1 MFIKSQ
7 VTPHMSYR
15 ADIDGL
21 RAIAVLS
28 VVIFHAFPSLIPGG
42 FIGVDVFFVIS
53 GFLIS
58 TIIFKGVAAG
68 TFKFSD
74 FYSRRIRRI
83 FPSLIIVSITCYVA
97 GWFLLFPDEM
107 AQLGKH
113 LFGGST
119 FISNFIL
126 LNESGYFDN
135 SAETKPLLHLWSL
148 GIEEQ
153 FYFIWPIL
161 IFFLS
166 TGKNSFLWKAVI
178 GFIISFS
185 LCIYRTKLDPSV
197 AFYLPYTRFWELL
210 SGGALA
216 WFSLYSGNIVSGK
229 LKDKLNPV
237 LSALGV
243 LLLLFSFFKIDS
255 KTTFPGSWAL
265 FPVISS
271 VLIIGAGK
279 YSFINKKILSNKVLV
294 WIGTISFPLYLWHWP
309 ILSFIR
315 IVNGNSSSVL
325 VRFIAITLSIL
336 LAWLTF
342 ELVESKIRFR
352 KGKKTIIS
360 LAFSLALIGFIG
372 GYSYIADG
380 IPSRSSIEDYSANRN
395 QLLREPSIDQA
406 CVKLVGGVKPLF
418 DYCRYNNINSS
429 RNVIVLGD
437 SHAHAAFPGI
447 SEYLKTK
454 GYNAILFA
462 NSNCPPLIGTYTG
475 ETDAQREF
483 CTKRIAQLL
492 NEASKIKNVEKI
504 FFFSRGANYLTGS
517 EFSAEDNV
525 NPSFMIEKKA
535 FREGAQKTINRLKAV
550 SSNIYF
556 VSENPELRIRSAL
569 CLSRPLN
576 QVKVDCNVD
585 RDSVY
590 RRQSDYMQILMSL
603 KGITVIDSRNA
614 FCGTSSCSPFSDKGV
629 LLYADDNHL
638 SKTGSEYQVSSLLN
652 KYLN

>member
-1 MFIKSQ
+1 
-7 VTPHMSYR
+7 MSYR

-42 FIGVDVFFVIS
+42 FIGVDIFFVIS

-58 TIIFKGVAAG
+58 TIIFKEVEAG
-68 TFKFSD
+68 TFTFSD

-83 FPSLIIVSITCYVA
+83 FPSLIVVSIACYVA

-135 SAETKPLLHLWSL
+135 STETKPLLHIWSL

-153 FYFIWPIL
+153 FYFVWPIC
-161 IFFLS
+161 IAFLS
-166 TGKNSFLWKAVI
+166 TGKKSFLWKAVM
-178 GFIISFS
+178 GFIVSFT
-185 LCIYRTKLDPSV
+185 LCIYRTKLDPSI

-210 SGGALA
+210 AGGVLA
-216 WFSLYSGNIVSGK
+216 WFSLYSSNIVSGQ
-229 LKDKLNPV
+229 LKDKLSPL
-237 LSALGV
+237 LSSLGF
-243 LLLLFSFFKIDS
+243 LLLVFAFFKIDS

-265 FPVISS
+265 LPVISS

-279 YSFINKKILSNKVLV
+279 DSLINNKILSNKILV
-294 WIGTISFPLYLWHWP
+294 WVGVISFPLYLWHWP
-309 ILSFIR
+309 ILSFLR
-315 IVNGNSSSVL
+315 IVNGNLPSVL
-325 VRFIAITLSIL
+325 TRIMAIILSFV

-342 ELVESKIRFR
+342 KLVESKVRFR
-352 KGKKTIIS
+352 KDSKTIVS
-360 LAFSLALIGFIG
+360 LFLSLVMIGLIG
-372 GYSYIADG
+372 GYSYITGG
-380 IPSRSSIEDYSANRN
+380 ISSRSSIEDYSSNRN
-395 QLLREPSIDQA
+395 QLLREPSVDQA
-406 CVKLVGGVKPLF
+406 CVNLVGGIKPLF
-418 DYCRYNNINSS
+418 DYCRYSNVNSS
-429 RNVIVLGD
+429 RNIIVLGD

-454 GYNAILFA
+454 GYNTILFA
-462 NSNCPPLIGTYTG
+462 NSNCPPLTGTYTG

-483 CTKRIAQLL
+483 CVNRITQLL
-492 NEASKIKNVEKI
+492 NEVSKVKNVEKI
-504 FFFSRGANYLTGS
+504 FVFTRGAVYITGS
-517 EFSAEDNV
+517 EFSAEGNV
-525 NPSFMIEKKA
+525 NPSFMIEKKS
-535 FREGAQKTINRLKAV
+535 FREGAQDTIKKLKSV
-550 SSNIYF
+550 SSKIYF
-556 VSENPELRIRSAL
+556 VSENPELRFKAVS

-576 QVKVDCNVD
+576 KVAIDCNVD
-585 RDSVY
+585 RNSVY

-603 KGITVIDSRNA
+603 KGVTVIDSRNA
-614 FCGTSSCSPFSDKGV
+614 FCGVSSCSPFSDAGV

-638 SKTGSEYQVSSLLN
+638 SKAGSEYQVSNLLN
-652 KYLN
+652 GYLN

>member
-1 MFIKSQ
+1 MCIKNQ
-7 VTPHMSYR
+7 VAPYMSYR

-58 TIIFKGVAAG
+58 TIIFKGVEAG

-74 FYSRRIRRI
+74 FYSRRISRI
-83 FPSLIIVSITCYVA
+83 FPSLILVSIVCYAV
-97 GWFLLFPDEM
+97 GWFLLFPDEF

-153 FYFIWPIL
+153 FYFIWPI
-161 IFFLS
+161 FLFCMNK
-166 TGKNSFLWKAVI
+166 GKKSFLCKIAI
-178 GFIISFS
+178 GFLASFI
-185 LCIYRTKLDPSV
+185 LCIYRTKVEPSV

-210 SGGALA
+210 AGGALA
-216 WFSLYSGNIVSGK
+216 WFNLYSGNIISEKMKSK
-229 LKDKLNPV
+229 LSPV
-237 LSALGV
+237 LSSLGFF
-243 LLLLFSFFKIDS
+243 LLFLSFFIIDS
-255 KTTFPGSWAL
+255 KTLFPGAWAL
-265 FPVISS
+265 LPVISCI
-271 VLIIGAGK
+271 LIIGDNK
-279 YSFINKKILSNKVLV
+279 DSYINKKILSNKILV
-294 WIGTISFPLYLWHWP
+294 WFGVISFPLYLWHWP

-315 IVNGNSSSVL
+315 IVNGGVPSGL
-325 VRFIAITLSIL
+325 TRFIAVILSIL

-342 ELVESKIRFR
+342 KVVESKIRFR
-352 KGKKTIIS
+352 RDEKTIIS
-360 LAFSLALIGFIG
+360 LGLSLALIGFVG
-372 GYSYIADG
+372 GFSYLAG
-380 IPSRSSIEDYSANRN
+380 GVPSRSSIEEYSYNRN
-395 QLLREPSIDQA
+395 QLLRWPSVDQA
-406 CVKLVGGVKPLF
+406 CINLVGGVKPLF
-418 DYCRYNNINSS
+418 DYCRYSNSNSS
-429 RNVIVLGD
+429 RNVIVMGD

-475 ETDAQREF
+475 ETEAQREF
-483 CTKRIAQLL
+483 CTKRIRQLL
-492 NEASKIKNVEKI
+492 NEASKVKNVEKI
-504 FFFSRGANYLTGS
+504 FFFTRGANYLAGN
-517 EFSAEDNV
+517 EFSAEEKV
-525 NPSFMIEKKA
+525 NPSFMIDKKA
-535 FREGAQKTINRLKAV
+535 FKEGAQKTINRLKSV
-550 SSNIYF
+550 STSIYF
-556 VSENPELRIRSAL
+556 VSENPELRIRSSS

-585 RDSVY
+585 RNSVY
-590 RRQSDYMQILMSL
+590 RRQNDYMQILMSL

-614 FCGTSSCSPFSDKGV
+614 FCGASSCSPFSGAGV

-638 SKTGSEYQVSSLLN
+638 SKAGSEYQVSNLLN
-652 KYLN
+652 DYLN

>member
-1 MFIKSQ
+1 
-7 VTPHMSYR
+7 MSYR

-58 TIIFKGVAAG
+58 TIIFKGVEAG

-74 FYSRRIRRI
+74 FYSRRISRI
-83 FPSLIIVSITCYVA
+83 FPSLILVSIVCYVV
-97 GWFLLFPDEM
+97 GWFLLFPDEL

-153 FYFIWPIL
+153 FYFIWPI
-161 IFFLS
+161 FLCFMNK
-166 TGKNSFLWKAVI
+166 GKKSFLWKVAI
-178 GFIISFS
+178 GFLASFI
-185 LCIYRTKLDPSV
+185 LCIYRTKVNPSV

-210 SGGALA
+210 AGGALA
-216 WFSLYSGNIVSGK
+216 WFNLYSGNIISEK
-229 LKDKLNPV
+229 LKSKLSPV
-237 LSALGV
+237 LPSLGF
-243 LLLLFSFFKIDS
+243 LLLVLSFFIIDS
-255 KTTFPGSWAL
+255 KTAFPGAWAL
-265 FPVISS
+265 LPVISCI
-271 VLIIGAGK
+271 LIIGDNK
-279 YSFINKKILSNKVLV
+279 DSYINKKILSNKILV
-294 WIGTISFPLYLWHWP
+294 WLGVISFPLYLWHWP
-309 ILSFIR
+309 ILSFLR
-315 IVNGNSSSVL
+315 IVNGGMPSGL
-325 VRFIAITLSIL
+325 TRFIAVILSIL

-342 ELVESKIRFR
+342 KVVESKIRFR
-352 KGKKTIIS
+352 RDAKTIMS
-360 LAFSLALIGFIG
+360 LSFSLALIGFIG
-372 GYSYIADG
+372 GCSYLAGG
-380 IPSRSSIEDYSANRN
+380 IPSRSSIEEYSDNRN
-395 QLLREPSIDQA
+395 QLLREPSVDQA
-406 CVKLVGGVKPLF
+406 CIRLVGGVKPLF
-418 DYCRYNNINSS
+418 DYCRYSNSNSS
-429 RNVIVLGD
+429 RNVIVMGD

-475 ETDAQREF
+475 ETEAQREF
-483 CTKRIAQLL
+483 CTKRIRQLL
-492 NEASKIKNVEKI
+492 NEASKVKNVEKI
-504 FFFSRGANYLTGS
+504 FFFTRGANYLAGS
-517 EFSAEDNV
+517 EFSAEEKV
-525 NPSFMIEKKA
+525 NPSFMIDKKA
-535 FREGAQKTINRLKAV
+535 FREGAQKTINRLKSV
-550 SSNIYF
+550 STSIYF
-556 VSENPELRIRSAL
+556 VSENPELRIRSSS

-585 RDSVY
+585 RNSVY
-590 RRQSDYMQILMSL
+590 RRQNDYMQILMSL

-614 FCGTSSCSPFSDKGV
+614 FCGASSCSPFSDAGV

-638 SKTGSEYQVSSLLN
+638 SKAGSEYQVSNLLN
-652 KYLN
+652 DYLN